1 MTAVMEQTS
10 AAAISLQERREA
22 AAGLLEELEDC
33 VTEVHRRQEHRDRL
47 IRRAL
52 EARVP
57 VVDIARRAHVSRRT
71 VYRIIG
77 SQAS

>member
-1 MTAVMEQTS
+1 M
-10 AAAISLQERREA
+10 QERREMG
-22 AAGLLEELEDC
+22 AGLLAELEDC
-33 VTEVHRRQEHRDRL
+33 VTEARRHQEQRDRL

-71 VYRIIG
+71 VYRIIE